1 MDGLSDTVPVGIPED
16 NFRQMTLFDGDEE
29 EAPSVDCKI
38 YDWRKDR
45 SKIFKKIKDKTER
58 GVNMKFDYVI
68 GIIWSPEL
76 YKNNMVTHSF
86 PCLLSSYLLRNVK
99 IAQREL

>member
-1 MDGLSDTVPVGIPED
+1 MDLITWSDEFRTKLAEALGIQASEIR
-16 NFRQMTLFDGDEE
+16 NHTTLEYFD
-29 EAPSVDCKI
+29 
-38 YDWRKDR
+38 
-45 SKIFKKIKDKTER
+45 
-58 GVNMKFDYVI
+58 VI
-68 GIIWSPEL
+68 VTIIWSPEL

>member
-1 MDGLSDTVPVGIPED
+1 MILHGDGSTNIFVKDGLLPFSQYVKESSPNVLHDSKDDALYQDKSVNG
-16 NFRQMTLFDGDEE
+16 NFDLILT
-29 EAPSVDCKI
+29 
-38 YDWRKDR
+38 
-45 SKIFKKIKDKTER
+45 
-58 GVNMKFDYVI
+58 
-68 GIIWSPEL
+68 IIWSPEL

>member
-1 MDGLSDTVPVGIPED
+1 MNAVLHNKATIKIMAGNTFSDPQFIKNED
-16 NFRQMTLFDGDEE
+16 VSEL
-29 EAPSVDCKI
+29 
-38 YDWRKDR
+38 
-45 SKIFKKIKDKTER
+45 ER
-58 GVNMKFDYVI
+58 FDYIVA
-68 GIIWSPEL
+68 IIWSPEL